1 MRSLVRPYWVL
12 LGVLALVS
20 SVAVL
25 DQLFPP
31 PLART
36 AEVSHVVRDRNGV
49 VLRAFPVEEGRWRL
63 PADLD
68 SIDPDFVQALL
79 AYEDERFYSH
89 AGVDMLAMLRATRDN
104 LVSGR
109 IVSGAS
115 TLTMQLARLIEPR
128 ERTLAAKLLQMIR
141 AVQIERRLSKDEIL
155 EAYLTLAPYGGNL
168 EGVRSAS
175 WAYFGREPDE
185 LTIDQIALLIAL
197 PQSPESR
204 RPDRRPQQA
213 VAARGRVLDRLAS
226 IGLASSQAARDAALD
241 PAPDRRAFPAL
252 AWHASEGLVREQGV
266 HAGGLDLVSTL
277 DFSLQTALETAIVEE
292 LPGGDEDSQLA
303 VLVVEN
309 ETRAVR
315 AALGSASRS
324 RPGGWIDLTDRARSP
339 GSTLKPFI
347 YGMAFDDG
355 LAVAQTRIADLPTRF
370 AGYQPDNFDR
380 TFRGD
385 VTIAEALQ
393 HSLNV
398 PAVATLD
405 GVGARR
411 FSAVLG
417 FAGAA
422 PSRRRTAGHDDGLA
436 VALGGAGLSVRE
448 LAVLYSALA
457 DEGVAQP
464 LRWLADAP
472 TAEGGF
478 SVLSAESAVE
488 IVDILRRAPHPGGR
502 MPASLTRAAPDIA
515 FKTGTSYGFRDAW
528 AAGVSGRYTI
538 IVWSGRADGAPRSGL
553 TGRAAALPVLFRMF
567 DLVEQFDPSPASL
580 RLAERE
586 TVDAPPTLERFA
598 ADAAPHI
605 LFPPD
610 GAEVWADRAGRGFV
624 LAAQSSQAVTWYAD
638 GQPVERNAV
647 GDAVWVP
654 GARGFYEI
662 EAVDMQGRATRSRV
676 RIHGTGEAAPRGPG
690 G

>member
-1 MRSLVRPYWVL
+1 MVRLRRRYGFL
-12 LGVLALVS
+12 LGILGLVLALI
-20 SVAVL
+20 AL
-25 DQLFPP
+25 DRIFPP
-31 PLART
+31 PLSVAGD
-36 AEVSHVVRDRNGV
+36 VSHVVRDRAGI
-49 VLRAFPVEEGRWRL
+49 VLRTFPVDDGRWRL

-68 SIDPDFVQALL
+68 TIDPDFLDALV
-79 AYEDERFYSH
+79 AYEDERFFSH
-89 AGVDMLAMLRATRDN
+89 VGVDPLAVLRASRDS
-104 LVSGR
+104 LAAGR

-115 TLTMQLARLIEPR
+115 TLSMQLARLVEPR
-128 ERTLAAKLLQMIR
+128 ERTLGAKFLQMIR
-141 AVQIERRLSKDEIL
+141 AVQIEMRLSKVEIL

-168 EGVRSAS
+168 EGVRAAS

-185 LTIDQIALLIAL
+185 LTIEQIALLIAL
-197 PQSPESR
+197 PQSPEAR
-204 RPDRRPQQA
+204 RPDRRPQDA
-213 VAARGRVLDRLAS
+213 IAARGRVLDRLANV
-226 IGLASSQAARDAALD
+226 GLASPEAARDAALD
-241 PAPDRRAFPAL
+241 PAPQRRAFPAL
-252 AWHASEGLVREQGV
+252 AWHASEGLVRGLDPEQGGV
-266 HAGGLDLVSTL
+266 DIVSTL
-277 DFSLQTALETAIVEE
+277 DYALQSALETAIGHE
-292 LPGGDEDSQLA
+292 LPVGDDASQLA

-315 AALGSASRS
+315 ASLGSASRA

-355 LAVAQTRIADLPTRF
+355 LAAAHTRIADLPTRF
-370 AGYQPDNFDR
+370 AGYRPDNFDR

-422 PSRRRTAGHDDGLA
+422 PQRRRAVGQDNGLA

-464 LRWLADAP
+464 LRWQETAP
-472 TAEGGF
+472 LGEGGF
-478 SVLSAESAVE
+478 SILSAESAAE

-502 MPASLTRAAPDIA
+502 MPANLTRSAPDIA

-538 IVWSGRADGAPRSGL
+538 IVWSGRADGAPRNGL
-553 TGRAAALPVLFRMF
+553 TGRSAALPVLFRMF
-567 DLVEQFDPSPASL
+567 DLVEQYDPSPAST
-580 RLAERE
+580 RPAEPE
-586 TVDAPPTLERFA
+586 DVVMPPTLERFSV
-598 ADAAPHI
+598 DAAPHI

-610 GAEVWADRAGRGFV
+610 GAEVWADREGRGFV
-624 LAAQSSQAVTWYAD
+624 LASQSSLSVAWYAD
-638 GQPVERNAV
+638 GEPVSRNPA
-647 GDAVWVP
+647 GDAVWIP
-654 GARGFYEI
+654 DGPGFYEI
-662 EAVDMQGRATRSRV
+662 EAVDSQGRTTRSRV
-676 RIHGTGEAAPRGPG
+676 RIRGAGERDT
-690 G
+690 